1 MRIAIRGVGV
11 VGGFGCGTEAL
22 YMAISKGKSDIEHVQ
37 VKTSEGP
44 RSMPALTADTTGL
57 DNFVSKR
64 ALRRVDHY
72 SRLAL
77 LGAYLALADTGSFQK
92 DMSRTGVIIASGY
105 GPCRTTLAFLDTFI
119 NDGDN
124 LSSPTYFS
132 NSVQNAAVANISM
145 MLDITGPGLTVSQF
159 EMSVPSALI
168 TARKWL
174 EEKRVDAVLFGAVDE
189 YYDLLGYFWYRF
201 YGRNA
206 TDDHEVKPFIY
217 GLQTAVPGE
226 GAAFFLLTRDDENA
240 PGYGYIEDVV
250 MGRCG
255 RSPLITADNT
265 YLFIGADGHKKC
277 GTYYEDYIPE
287 NAGLAAYAP
296 IYGSLPVGTAFDVAI
311 GAMSMKSGRVFYNS
325 SEPQTENRYDE
336 VSLDDK
342 KIGCLKIDS
351 SGALGLISLCR
362 K

>member
-1 MRIAIRGVGV
+1 MRIAIRGIGV

-22 YMAISKGKSDIEHVQ
+22 HTAISSGKSNIEHVQ
-37 VKTSEGP
+37 VKTSEGL
-44 RSMPALTADTTGL
+44 RSMPALIADTTDL
-57 DNFVSKR
+57 DNFVNKR
-64 ALRRVDHY
+64 ALRRTDHY

-77 LGAYLALADTGSFQK
+77 LGAYLALADTGSLQK

-145 MLDITGPGLTVSQF
+145 MLNITGPGLTVSQF

-189 YYDLLGYFWYRF
+189 YYDLLGYFWHRF

-206 TDDHEVKPFIY
+206 TDDHEVKPFLY

-226 GAAFFLLTRDDENA
+226 GAAFFLLTGDDENA
-240 PGYGYIEDVV
+240 PGYGYIEDVI
-250 MGRCG
+250 MGRCD
-255 RSPLITADNT
+255 RSPLMTADNT
-265 YLFIGADGHKKC
+265 YFFIGADGHKKC
-277 GTYYEDYIPE
+277 GKYYEDYIPE

-296 IYGSLPVGTAFDVAI
+296 IYGSLPIGTAFDVAI
-311 GAMSMKSGRVFYNS
+311 GAMSVKRGRVFCNS
-325 SEPQTENRYDE
+325 GEPRMGNRYDE
-336 VSLDDK
+336 IALNNK
-342 KIGCLKIDS
+342 KISCLKIDS
-351 SGALGLISLCR
+351 SGELGLISLSR
-362 K
+362 E